1 MDVFSSLYHQAVF
14 MLASLVLFTSF
25 VMLAQ
30 TRLVTLVNLFAL
42 QGFLLALTTAMVAV
56 VQKAPHLWVSASL
69 TLGLKAV
76 VIPLLLRWLT
86 LRMGLHRTED
96 PVERPLGLLLAAA
109 SLVVFSYYVTLP
121 VVHLSLLATR
131 NLIAASAASFLLGM
145 LLMISHRQAVSHV
158 VGFMTME
165 NALFFLAVVST
176 YGMPLVVELG
186 IAFDVMVAA
195 VIFGVFFFHIKE
207 SIDSLDVDALS
218 RLAESTVAEI
228 PQGETLPQGEA
239 E

>member
-1 MDVFSSLYHQAVF
+1 MQAFSSLYGQAVF
-14 MLASLVLFTSF
+14 LLAALVLFTSF
-25 VMLAQ
+25 LMLAQ
-30 TRLVTLVNLFAL
+30 TRLITLVNLFAL
-42 QGFLLALTTAMVAV
+42 QGLLLAVTTALVAV
-56 VQKAPHLWVSASL
+56 VRETPHLLVSAGL
-69 TLGLKAV
+69 TLVLKAV
-76 VIPLLLRWLT
+76 LIPLLLRWLI
-86 LRMGLHRTED
+86 LRMGLHREED
-96 PVERPLGLLLAAA
+96 PVRRPLGLLLGAA
-109 SLVVFSYYVTLP
+109 SLVVFSYYATLP
-121 VVHLSLLATR
+121 VVQLSWLANR

-158 VGFMTME
+158 VGFMAME

-195 VIFGVFFFHIKE
+195 VIFGVFFFQIKE

-218 RLAESTVAEI
+218 RLTESGEAEI
-228 PQGETLPQGEA
+228 PQGETLPQGET

>member
-1 MDVFSSLYHQAVF
+1 MQTLSSLYAQVVF
-14 MLASLVLFTSF
+14 LLAALVLFSSF

-30 TRLVTLVNLFAL
+30 TRLIPLVNLFAL
-42 QGFLLALTTAMVAV
+42 QGLLLAVTTALVAV
-56 VQKAPHLWVSASL
+56 VQETPHLFVSAGL
-69 TLGLKAV
+69 TLILKAFL
-76 VIPLLLRWLT
+76 IPGLLHYLI

-96 PVERPLGLLLAAA
+96 PIRRPLGLLLGAA
-109 SLVVFSYYVTLP
+109 SLVVFSYYSTLP
-121 VVHLSLLATR
+121 VVQLSLLSTR

-145 LLMISHRQAVSHV
+145 LLMISHRQAVSQV
-158 VGFMTME
+158 VGFMAME

-195 VIFGVFFFHIKE
+195 VIFGVFFFHIRE

-218 RLAESTVAEI
+218 ALSESKVEEI
-228 PQGETLPQGEA
+228 PQGESLPQGEM